1 MTKTFHMTST
11 TIQVGNKAEMCRP
24 RRTRAENMEPY
35 YGLKCDGEGNFLGE
49 TGTMGRSIGPVHTR
63 SRSSSSGVI
72 HGW

>member
-11 TIQVGNKAEMCRP
+11 TIQVGNKAEICRP
-24 RRTRAENMEPY
+24 RRTKAQSMEPY

-49 TGTMGRSIGPVHTR
+49 TGRLIGPVHTR